1 MSKTGTES
9 IELNENINKPKYKR
23 LDSSPADETS
33 RSLSLTV
40 EHTKEEPNVGGPPS
54 GVNGMSGPPPG
65 VNGMGGP
72 PPGVNG
78 MNGPPPGVN
87 GMGGPPPGVNGM
99 SGPPP
104 GVNGM
109 GGPPPGVNGM
119 NGPPPGANGMVG
131 PPGMGGPPPG
141 MKGMVG
147 PPGMGGPPPGVMGMG
162 GPPPGMKGMGGPPP
176 GIMGMGGPPPGMKG
190 MGGPPPGIMGMGGPP
205 PFMDPN
211 YVAVKLPKRQFII
224 IMISLFISLTLSS
237 LDITIVSS
245 ALPAIN
251 KEFNSFNNYTWI
263 IVAYLLANTV
273 IQPTTGKLTDIFGRR
288 PMLLVML
295 TIFTISSAICG
306 IAFDVNMLIAA
317 RAAQGIGGGSII
329 SLVNI
334 MVADI
339 VPLRKR

>member
-78 MNGPPPGVN
+78 MNGPPPG
-87 GMGGPPPGVNGM
+87 
-99 SGPPP
+99 
-104 GVNGM
+104 
-109 GGPPPGVNGM
+109 
-119 NGPPPGANGMVG
+119 ANGMVG

-147 PPGMGGPPPGVMGMG
+147 PPGMGGPPPGV
-162 GPPPGMKGMGGPPP
+162 
-176 GIMGMGGPPPGMKG
+176 MGMGGPPPGMKG